1 MSTAQTQRQGRPHVV
16 VVGGGFAGLQTV
28 RSLKRADV
36 DVTLVDRHV
45 YNTFQ
50 PLLYQVA
57 TAALNAGDITYFLR
71 SSRAHQDNVRYRKG
85 AVTGVDP
92 QLRTVTLDSG
102 DTLTYDYLVIGTGV
116 TTNWFGIS
124 GAAQNAMAMYT
135 RKQALV
141 VRDRLFT
148 VLEQAAAQG
157 HPRDLRF
164 VVVGGG
170 ATGVEMAGAL
180 AEMRNNAITRTYPE
194 LNRDRVHIT
203 LIEMAPHVLAPFA
216 PKLRDYAARELV
228 KRDVDLRLATS
239 VSEVRP
245 DAVVVDD
252 DEVLTADMV
261 VWATGVTVHEVVSTW
276 GLPQGRGGRILVE
289 ADLRVHGFDE
299 VFAAGDI
306 AVSEDNPL
314 AQLAQPAIQGGKHV
328 AKQIKRLVAGEPTKA
343 FRYRDKG
350 TMATIGS
357 RAAVAEII
365 HIPKLKGFIAW
376 VIWLFIHV
384 VGLLGSRNRLS
395 TTVNLG
401 VRYLSWPRTFNAI
414 VGEVEA
420 PPRSR
425 RTAPAS
431 QPDGAA

>member
-1 MSTAQTQRQGRPHVV
+1 MSSASTQQHGRPHVV

-28 RSLKRADV
+28 RSLKGADV

-57 TAALNAGDITYFLR
+57 TAALNPGDITYFLR
-71 SSRAHQDNVRYRKG
+71 SSRAHQGNVRFRKG

-92 QLRTVTLDSG
+92 QLRTVTSDSG
-102 DTLTYDYLVIGTGV
+102 DTLTYDYLVIATGV
-116 TTNWFGIS
+116 TTNWFGIA
-124 GAAQNAMAMYT
+124 GAAQNALAMYT

-148 VLEQAAAQG
+148 VVEQAAARG

-180 AEMRNNAITRTYPE
+180 AEMRNNAMTRTYPE
-194 LNRDRVHIT
+194 LERTRVHIT

-216 PKLRDYAARELV
+216 PKLRDYAARELAE
-228 KRDVDLRLATS
+228 RDVDLRLATS

-245 DAVVVDD
+245 DAVVLDD
-252 DEVLTADMV
+252 DEVLAADMV
-261 VWATGVTVHEVVSTW
+261 VWATGVTAHEVVSTW

-289 ADLRVHGFDE
+289 EDLRVHGFDD
-299 VFAAGDI
+299 VFALGDI
-306 AVSEDNPL
+306 AVSPDKPL
-314 AQLAQPAIQGGKHV
+314 AQLAQPAIQGGKHA
-328 AKQIKRLVAGEPTKA
+328 AKQIQRLVAGRPTTA

-350 TMATIGS
+350 TMATIGKG
-357 RAAVAEII
+357 AAVAEIT
-365 HIPKLKGFIAW
+365 HVPKLKGFIAW
-376 VIWLFIHV
+376 VIWLLIHII
-384 VGLLGSRNRLS
+384 GLLGSRNRLA
-395 TTVNLG
+395 TTVNLA
-401 VRYLSWPRTFNAI
+401 VRYLAWPRTFNAI
-414 VGEVEA
+414 VGEVDA
-420 PPRSR
+420 PTPKAQD
-425 RTAPAS
+425 RTRQS
-431 QPDGAA
+431 T

>member
-1 MSTAQTQRQGRPHVV
+1 MSSATGQTQQRRPHVV
-16 VVGGGFAGLQTV
+16 VIGGGFAGLQTV

-71 SSRAHQDNVRYRKG
+71 SARARQDNLRFRKG
-85 AVTGVDP
+85 AVTAVDP
-92 QLRTVTLDSG
+92 QRRTVTLDSG
-102 DTLTYDYLVIGTGV
+102 DTVSYDYLVIGTGV
-116 TTNWFGIS
+116 TTNWFGVP
-124 GAAQNAMAMYT
+124 GAAENAMAMYT

-148 VLEQAAAQG
+148 VVEEAAAQG
-157 HPRDLRF
+157 QPRDLRF

-180 AEMRNNAITRTYPE
+180 AEMRNNAMARTYPE
-194 LNRDRVHIT
+194 LERDRVHIT
-203 LIEMAPHVLAPFA
+203 LVEMGPHVLAPFA
-216 PKLRDYAARELV
+216 PKLRDYAARELG
-228 KRDVDLRLATS
+228 KRDVDLRLSTS

-252 DEVLTADMV
+252 DEVVPADMV
-261 VWATGVTVHEVVSTW
+261 VWATGVTAHEVVSTW

-289 ADLRVHGFDE
+289 EDLRVHGFDE
-299 VFAAGDI
+299 VFALGDI
-306 AVSEDNPL
+306 AVSADKPL
-314 AQLAQPAIQGGKHV
+314 AQLAQPAIQGGKHA
-328 AKQIKRLVAGEPTKA
+328 AKQIRRLVAGEPTMA

-357 RAAVAEII
+357 RAAVAEIT
-365 HIPKLKGFIAW
+365 HFPKLKGFLAW

-384 VGLLGSRNRLS
+384 IGLLGSRNRLATS
-395 TTVNLG
+395 VNLA

-414 VGEVEA
+414 VGEVEV
-420 PPRSR
+420 PTPRVQDRARQS
-425 RTAPAS
+425 T
-431 QPDGAA
+431 

>member
-1 MSTAQTQRQGRPHVV
+1 VV

-289 ADLRVHGFDE
+289 ADLRVPG
-299 VFAAGDI
+299 
-306 AVSEDNPL
+306 SS
-314 AQLAQPAIQGGKHV
+314 QP
-328 AKQIKRLVAGEPTKA
+328 
-343 FRYRDKG
+343 G
-350 TMATIGS
+350 TSRCPRTTRWPSWRSRRS
-357 RAAVAEII
+357 RAASTS
-365 HIPKLKGFIAW
+365 P
-376 VIWLFIHV
+376 
-384 VGLLGSRNRLS
+384 SRSNGWSR
-395 TTVNLG
+395 VN
-401 VRYLSWPRTFNAI
+401 
-414 VGEVEA
+414 
-420 PPRSR
+420 PPRRSATATRAPWLRSAAGPRSPRSFTSR
-425 RTAPAS
+425 SSRAS
-431 QPDGAA
+431 SPG